1 MSQLI
6 IDSVKKESISINDG
20 DVFAIAQKV
29 VSKSEDRY
37 LDISD
42 ISPSKEALELS
53 KKLAKEP
60 NFVQAILN
68 ESKKVVKYRMGV
80 LIVEHKLGF
89 IHANA
94 GIDRSNI
101 DQEKDIVLL
110 LPEDPDLS
118 TKKLSQS
125 LSKHFKKNI
134 GNYYKSWGEF
144 RNGIVGFT
152 LEVIILNALLM
163 KEVTKILW

>member
-1 MSQLI
+1 M
-6 IDSVKKESISINDG
+6 
-20 DVFAIAQKV
+20 
-29 VSKSEDRY
+29 
-37 LDISD
+37 
-42 ISPSKEALELS
+42 ELS

-80 LIVEHKLGF
+80 LIVEHQLGF

-110 LPEDPDLS
+110 LLIIFDPEGNSLNLYVTPS
-118 TKKLSQS
+118 MTK
-125 LSKHFKKNI
+125 
-134 GNYYKSWGEF
+134 
-144 RNGIVGFT
+144 V
-152 LEVIILNALLM
+152 
-163 KEVTKILW
+163 